1 MEEKSFNQQVLS
13 IAIPVALQNLI
24 VSMLN
29 TLDTMMISSLGDA
42 AIAGVGLANQL
53 FFVFTFICFG
63 INTGS
68 SVIISQYWGK
78 RDRRNVQRVNSLALI
93 LSIVLASIFTLVG
106 FAFPR
111 QLISL
116 MIQDPAVVEAGA
128 TYLGVAI
135 FSYIVTAISFSLA
148 STLRS
153 TGNPRTPL
161 VASII
166 SFFANAFFN
175 YVFIFGKFG
184 FPEFGVAG
192 AAIGTIIARIIE
204 LTIIVYVI
212 HSYDGP
218 LRGSLKSSLDFDGV
232 FVRKYF
238 VTALPVIVNETFWS
252 LGQVMYNVAYAMI
265 GTEAVAATQVCV
277 AIQNIVF
284 VIVRGLGNAA
294 SIMIG
299 NKIGQGFFEEVYQY
313 AVRFLKLALVT
324 GVLIGLIVA
333 LTPDYSLSL
342 FGNLSP
348 TVREIAIRLL
358 RVMGLVFIVK
368 AMTSVIVVGI
378 LRGGGDTKFA
388 MFLDMGTS
396 WLIGVPLAFMGA
408 ALFQWPIHYVVALV
422 SLEEVVKA
430 MIGLHRVKT
439 KAWIRN
445 VT

>member
-1 MEEKSFNQQVLS
+1 MKRGVTVMEEKSFNQQVLS

-93 LSIVLASIFTLVG
+93 LSIVLASVFTLVG

-116 MIQDPAVVEAGA
+116 MIQDPTVVEAGA

-166 SFFANAFFN
+166 SFFANALFN
-175 YVFIFGKFG
+175 
-184 FPEFGVAG
+184 
-192 AAIGTIIARIIE
+192 
-204 LTIIVYVI
+204 
-212 HSYDGP
+212 
-218 LRGSLKSSLDFDGV
+218 
-232 FVRKYF
+232 
-238 VTALPVIVNETFWS
+238 
-252 LGQVMYNVAYAMI
+252 
-265 GTEAVAATQVCV
+265 
-277 AIQNIVF
+277 
-284 VIVRGLGNAA
+284 
-294 SIMIG
+294 
-299 NKIGQGFFEEVYQY
+299 
-313 AVRFLKLALVT
+313 
-324 GVLIGLIVA
+324 
-333 LTPDYSLSL
+333 
-342 FGNLSP
+342 
-348 TVREIAIRLL
+348 
-358 RVMGLVFIVK
+358 
-368 AMTSVIVVGI
+368 
-378 LRGGGDTKFA
+378 
-388 MFLDMGTS
+388 
-396 WLIGVPLAFMGA
+396 
-408 ALFQWPIHYVVALV
+408 
-422 SLEEVVKA
+422 
-430 MIGLHRVKT
+430 
-439 KAWIRN
+439 
-445 VT
+445 